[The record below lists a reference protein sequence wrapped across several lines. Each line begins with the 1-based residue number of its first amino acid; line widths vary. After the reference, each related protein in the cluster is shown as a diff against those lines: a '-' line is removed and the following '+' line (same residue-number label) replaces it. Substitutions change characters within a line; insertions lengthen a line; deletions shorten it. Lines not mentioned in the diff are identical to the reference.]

1 MQSISADKIFDGY
14 QFLEAHL
21 AIGIDEA
28 GTILSIHQKNEKTI
42 HYDGMLMP
50 GMINCHCH
58 LELSHLKNQL
68 PQKTGLV
75 EFIKNIVSKRTHFS
89 PAIIQ
94 EEIIK
99 AENEM
104 FQNGIVAVG
113 DISNGLDTLAIKIQQ
128 NIYYHTFVECFG
140 LDENHATA
148 IVEKAKSI
156 QEEFEKHS
164 KASLVL
170 HAPYS
175 VTEKL
180 IEEIISESAQ
190 KVVTIHN
197 QETASENDLFEK
209 GTGAIKE
216 FFTSAFSITPEWKA
230 TNKTSLQSYFS
241 HFQSFKNSILVHNT
255 FTSKEDIDYTK
266 KMDTNTFWCLC
277 PNANLYIE
285 NTLPNAALLYN
296 ENCLVVFGTDSLA
309 SNHTL
314 NIFEEMKIIEQ
325 HFPQIPLEKLLQSIT
340 SVGAKALDIE
350 EQLGSFEVG
359 KRPGI
364 VVVNHANQINR
375 IK

>member
-14 QFLEAHL
+14 QFLEPQL
-21 AIGIDEA
+21 AIGVDEA
-28 GTILSIHQKNEKTI
+28 GTILSIHQKNENTI

-58 LELSHLKNQL
+58 LEFSHLKNQL

-113 DISNGLDTLAIKIQQ
+113 DISNGIDTLTIKIQQ

-296 ENCLVVFGTDSLA
+296 ENCQVVFGTDSLA

-314 NIFEEMKIIEQ
+314 NIFEEMKIIEH

-350 EQLGSFEVG
+350 EQFGSFEVG